1 MFLIL
6 GLIVAAL
13 VLAFFEV
20 LLPGGILGLA
30 AAVCVLAATWYAF
43 ALYGTLSAAG
53 VFLGALACAGLMIYL
68 EFRYLSRT
76 DYGKKFFLRD
86 AVEGHT
92 REGGEENLVGK
103 RGKALTRLNPS
114 GMVLVDGVRHEGFSQ
129 DGYIDAGAEVEVVGT
144 GNFKLIIRKS

>member
-20 LLPGGILGLA
+20 LLPGGILGLTA
-30 AAVCVLAATWYAF
+30 ALCVIAATWYAF
-43 ALYGTLSAAG
+43 ALYGTLSAIGVFAGALVCAG
-53 VFLGALACAGLMIYL
+53 VMIYL

-76 DYGKKFFLRD
+76 DYGKKFFLQDTVR
-86 AVEGHT
+86 GHT
-92 REGGEENLVGK
+92 REGGAENLVGK

-114 GMVLVDGVRHEGFSQ
+114 GMVLVDEVRHEAFSR
-129 DGYIDAGAEVEVVGT
+129 DGYVDAGAEVEVVDT
-144 GNFKLIIRKS
+144 GNFKLVIRKS